1 MSTKSDFKNFAVFTV
16 EISSVEQKNSK
27 DGKPYAIAT
36 ASLPMKQGNPMPLRI
51 VALNSMVTSIVPG
64 QSTLVGS
71 LGYDEKDGL
80 AMIVFFP
87 SRIEP
92 APSDGKMRNY
102 VCLTLRVG
110 QESDCRYSE
119 AGNFWGRARMALSQ
133 GKDLSGDYKPSLWMT
148 VKGFTNKEGDE
159 TVPRALVELRKGDLV
174 NVIGRLIYEVSPSN
188 GKGYYNLVAYKVETA
203 TSAQPLA
210 LREEDCPY

>member
-1 MSTKSDFKNFAVFTV
+1 
-16 EISSVEQKNSK
+16 
-27 DGKPYAIAT
+27 
-36 ASLPMKQGNPMPLRI
+36 
-51 VALNSMVTSIVPG
+51 
-64 QSTLVGS
+64 
-71 LGYDEKDGL
+71 
-80 AMIVFFP
+80 
-87 SRIEP
+87 
-92 APSDGKMRNY
+92 
-102 VCLTLRVG
+102 
-110 QESDCRYSE
+110 
-119 AGNFWGRARMALSQ
+119 MALSQ